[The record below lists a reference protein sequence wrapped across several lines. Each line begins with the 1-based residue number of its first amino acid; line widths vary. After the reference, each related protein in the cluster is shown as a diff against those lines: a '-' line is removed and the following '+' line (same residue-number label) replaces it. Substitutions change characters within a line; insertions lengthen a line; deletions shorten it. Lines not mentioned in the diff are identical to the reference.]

1 MRLRHPT
8 RRIRFRLALDELDR
22 AFPDTRPVVLDA
34 GCSEGLL
41 AELVAARHPDWPIDA
56 VDADADVVKL
66 AAVSLAAAGADNVR
80 AFEADLTK
88 PLGTERYDAVLA
100 FECLHLILDD
110 DAVLTSLAAAAKPG
124 GLLLAHVPVRSW
136 VRVSRIGRTV
146 WPGEVRSGYTPEE
159 LTDKLVRAGFRDVG
173 VTLTCRSLARFGSE
187 VDAWLAGGLAVL
199 VWWYPI
205 SVAIAWLDRHGVTW
219 GPATSFLVHAR
230 R

>member
-22 AFPDTRPVVLDA
+22 AFTGASPVVLDA

-41 AELVAARHPDWPIDA
+41 AELVAARHPDWSIDA

-66 AAVSLAAAGADNVR
+66 AAAALAVAGAENVR
-80 AFEADLTK
+80 TFEADITK
-88 PLGTERYDAVLA
+88 PLGNELYDAVLA
-100 FECLHLILDD
+100 FECLHLIPDD
-110 DAVLTSLAAAAKPG
+110 DAVLASLAVATKAD
-124 GLLLAHVPVRSW
+124 GLLLAHVPVRGW
-136 VRVSRIGRTV
+136 VRVSRIGRTI

-159 LTDKLVRAGFRDVG
+159 LTDKLVRAGYRDVG
-173 VTLTCRSLARFGSE
+173 ITLTCRSLARFGSE
-187 VDAWLAGGLAVL
+187 VDARLAGGLAVL

-205 SVAIAWLDRHGVTW
+205 SVAMAWLDRHGVTW
-219 GPATSFLVHAR
+219 GPATSFLVRAR